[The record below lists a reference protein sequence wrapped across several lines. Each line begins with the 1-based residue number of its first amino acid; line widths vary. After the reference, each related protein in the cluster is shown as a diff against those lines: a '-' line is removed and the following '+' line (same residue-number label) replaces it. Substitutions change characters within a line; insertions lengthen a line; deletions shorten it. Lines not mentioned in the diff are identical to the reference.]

1 MHWTTGLRGR
11 VGNFG
16 ALRARCTARVS
27 EAEHCAAAAAVL
39 LAAEVLVESVLVEAI
54 FVELTLLLLVMAA
67 RGENWK

>member
-39 LAAEVLVESVLVEAI
+39 LAAEVLVESVLVEKALVEAI
-54 FVELTLLLLVMAA
+54 FVELTLL
-67 RGENWK
+67 

>member
-16 ALRARCTARVS
+16 ALRARCTARVL

-39 LAAEVLVESVLVEAI
+39 LAAEVLVESVLVEKALVEAMV
-54 FVELTLLLLVMAA
+54 VELTLL
-67 RGENWK
+67 

>member
-39 LAAEVLVESVLVEAI
+39 LAAEVLVESVLVEKALVEAM
-54 FVELTLLLLVMAA
+54 FVELTLL
-67 RGENWK
+67 

>member
-27 EAEHCAAAAAVL
+27 EAEHGEAAAAVL
-39 LAAEVLVESVLVEAI
+39 LAAEVLVETVLVEKALVEAI
-54 FVELTLLLLVMAA
+54 FVELTLL
-67 RGENWK
+67 